1 MFKVN
6 KTLIHL
12 NLSHCDISRY
22 ECLIMK
28 QGLKDNHTLLGLHMI
43 GNEMNTNALGFLHD
57 DTNNLGASHMI
68 TGKINDSEIIASSK
82 EKLHFNITSNCWI

>member
-1 MFKVN
+1 
-6 KTLIHL
+6 
-12 NLSHCDISRY
+12 
-22 ECLIMK
+22 MK
-28 QGLKDNHTLLGLHMI
+28 HGLKDNHTLLGLHMI